1 MCGLFFFTDVGALM
15 TRLSGQAACGKRFGC
30 VYIRHMAFL
39 TTDRETPPIP
49 RIIDSNLLVSTGK
62 GKQ

>member
-1 MCGLFFFTDVGALM
+1 MPPAFP

-30 VYIRHMAFL
+30 VYIRHMASSQRIEKLRLF
-39 TTDRETPPIP
+39 P